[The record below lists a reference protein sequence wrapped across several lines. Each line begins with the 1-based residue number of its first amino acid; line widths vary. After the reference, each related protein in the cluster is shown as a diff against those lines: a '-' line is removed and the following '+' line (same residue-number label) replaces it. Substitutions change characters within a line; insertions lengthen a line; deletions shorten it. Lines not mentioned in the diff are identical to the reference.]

1 MSAAATEPASR
12 LDVPFVDVGALHAS
26 LKQRILD
33 ELAAVIDSSAF
44 SNGPAVAAFEQAF
57 AAYCHRPCCVGVAS
71 GLDALR
77 VGLLAAGLEP
87 GDEVIVPAN
96 TFVATLEAV
105 EQAGGRPV
113 VVDVSEADYN
123 MDVAAASDAIGPRT
137 RCLLPVHLFGQ
148 LADVTTLER
157 LARTRGLMLIED
169 ACQAHGATR
178 DGRHAGAVGIVG
190 GFSFYPSKN
199 LGAMGDA
206 GALVTPDADVAARA
220 RALREH
226 GQTAKYRH
234 DVPGYTSR
242 LDTVQAVVLGLKLPH
257 LAGWNDARR
266 AAAAYYSEA
275 LKEVGD
281 LRTMP
286 VPPGSDPVW
295 HLYVVRTS
303 DPAALGSFLSERGI
317 QSGRHYPVPVHL
329 TRAYAHLGLGRGD
342 FPVAELLAD
351 ELLSL
356 PLFPGISEAQL
367 EAVVTAVS
375 EYFAG
380 R

>member
-1 MSAAATEPASR
+1 MSAAAAEPASR
-12 LDVPFVDVGALHAS
+12 LDVPFVDVGALHAP

-33 ELAAVIDSSAF
+33 ELSAVIDSSAF

-57 AAYCHRPCCVGVAS
+57 AAYCHRPHCVGVAS

-123 MDVAAASDAIGPRT
+123 MDAAAASDAIGPRT
-137 RCLLPVHLFGQ
+137 RFLLPVHLFGQ

-178 DGRHAGAVGIVG
+178 DGWRAGAVGIVG

-242 LDTVQAVVLGLKLPH
+242 LDTVQAVVLGVKLPH
-257 LAGWNDARR
+257 LDGWNDARR

-286 VPPGSDPVW
+286 VPAGSDPVW

-303 DPAALGSFLSERGI
+303 DPAALGSFLAERGI
-317 QSGRHYPVPVHL
+317 HSGRHYPVPVHL
-329 TRAYAHLGLGRGD
+329 TGAYAHLGLGRGD
-342 FPVAELLAD
+342 FPVAERLAD